1 MRSSIGP
8 IYTGVGEVAD
18 ISTVA
23 RSLIDERADFA
34 GTSKSPFAPAVAR
47 LPLTVMIAVPTLET
61 GAADEDAVELARTLT
76 AAGHRALVVSR
87 GGRLEGELAACG
99 AQLVRLDMA
108 SINPVVIARNA
119 FVLARLIRQRHC
131 GVVHALARAP
141 GWSSYAAARMTGV
154 PFLTTWYGGFRD
166 QNLFKHAYNGVMARG
181 EQVIA
186 MSEQIADIIS
196 ERHRVAA
203 ERIVVIPSHIDI
215 ARFDPARIDPER
227 VEAARAAWGV
237 DPGTRVIMVVGRIL
251 RRKGHHV
258 IVRAARR
265 LKDMGLR
272 DFAFVLVGEDNGSSS
287 YSGELWDLVMTT
299 KTTDV
304 IRIAGPAADE
314 PAAYMAAAAVISA
327 AIQLES
333 PQRPLLEAMAMAR
346 PVIVS
351 DLAAGSD
358 TVLAPPAVTEDR
370 MTGWRFRSGDD
381 AELAA
386 TLIRLLSASDST
398 RRAVGRRGRERV
410 KSQFATQAAPDQMLA
425 VYTDIARRPA

>member
-1 MRSSIGP
+1 
-8 IYTGVGEVAD
+8 VAD
-18 ISTVA
+18 ISTAA
-23 RSLIDERADFA
+23 RTLLDERADFA
-34 GTSKSPFAPAVAR
+34 GASSAPHEAALAR
-47 LPLTVMIAVPTLET
+47 PALARRPLTVLIAVPTLET
-61 GAADEDAVELARTLT
+61 GDADEGAIDLARTLT
-76 AAGHRALVVSR
+76 AAGHRALVVSC
-87 GGRLEGELAACG
+87 GGRLEGELTACG

-108 SINPVVIARNA
+108 SINPVIIARNA

-141 GWSSYAAARMTGV
+141 GWSAYAAARMTGV
-154 PFLTTWYGGFRD
+154 PFLTTWYGVFRD
-166 QNLFKHAYNGVMARG
+166 QNPFKHAYNGVMARG

-186 MSEQIADIIS
+186 MSDQIADIIA

-215 ARFDPARIDPER
+215 SRFDPTRTGPER
-227 VEAARAAWGV
+227 VDASRDAWGV
-237 DPGTRVIMVVGRIL
+237 GPGTRVIMVVGRIL

-272 DFAFVLVGEDNGSSS
+272 DFAFVLVGEDNGGSS
-287 YSGELWDLVMTT
+287 YSGELWDMVMAT

-304 IRIAGPAADE
+304 IRIAGPPADE
-314 PAAYMAAAAVISA
+314 PAAYLAATAVISA

-333 PQRPLLEAMAMAR
+333 PQRSLLEAMAMAR

-386 TLIRLLSASDST
+386 TLIRLLSASEGT
-398 RRAVGRRGRERV
+398 RLAVGRRGRERV
-410 KSQFATQAAPDQMLA
+410 KSLFASEAAPDQMLA
-425 VYTDIARRPA
+425 VYTEIARPPA